1 MWLPLSFAVSSPST
15 DLMEILTIFPA
26 QPQAIQAQQQRCN
39 PCLLA
44 AMMTNPRLEVL
55 RRLKVY
61 YPRFGSSVDC
71 CGNTPLHLAAR
82 FTDNVAVIRELV
94 QLHPPALK

>member
-1 MWLPLSFAVSSPST
+1 MWLPLSFAVSSPSN
-15 DLMEILTIFPA
+15 DLMEIQTIFAA

-39 PCLLA
+39 PCHLLA
-44 AMMTNPRLEVL
+44 AMMRN
-55 RRLKVY
+55 
-61 YPRFGSSVDC
+61 
-71 CGNTPLHLAAR
+71 PLHLAAR